1 MGQRQ
6 SSHCKYL
13 EKSKCSRNS
22 VPIQS
27 SPNTCSVEHHPSLS
41 NEQLPVDKI
50 DLKVLM
56 EETKSDWEISKEYKA
71 LLRQAW
77 RLIQSD
83 LRSVGTVTFLKLF
96 ETHPETL
103 TAFIPKVNSLKEIEM
118 NEWYSDNL
126 KSHAIRVMAIIEKVM
141 HRLDDEERAARI
153 LIAYGKKH
161 FQIGVKTE
169 MLEKMGESFVTAVE
183 PSLEKV
189 WTQKMAEAWLSLFY
203 FITYFMKL
211 AYPNKPESVDSL

>member
-1 MGQRQ
+1 MVQKLFCTIKKIMGQRQ

-126 KSHAIRVMAIIEKVM
+126 KSHAIR
-141 HRLDDEERAARI
+141 ERAARI